1 MLVNSNIDR
10 LHNAVIDWTNQNILQ
25 AQIIQVEQLLVTFPE
40 FVAFLVRF
48 VFFQTLVYGQYFA
61 IIYLSFFPLTFD
73 HCITCPYSF

>member
-48 VFFQTLVYGQYFA
+48 VFFKL
-61 IIYLSFFPLTFD
+61 
-73 HCITCPYSF
+73 